1 MKKKILFVI
10 DTLTIG
16 GANSSLSALYAEM
29 KDYYD
34 MNVFALTHD
43 GDVSSHGF
51 RDILLPKDMLTD
63 AYFGDFAKASN
74 KLKAFKFIVKIVKRL
89 SIFLHIN
96 IEKTI
101 YKYAVKKIERYNTFD
116 NVVAF
121 QEDASALF
129 VSLFSCKKKIAWI
142 HCDFTRGYPSSNARI
157 YHYFNKIVF
166 VSHYTELQ
174 FLMKYPHYK
183 GKTCFAYNFLDES
196 RIERLSHAL
205 ILDIQFSDREFTV
218 LSLGR
223 IVPLKRFSK
232 IPSIVA
238 RIKSK
243 GINLKW
249 IIIGPVFDE
258 AEHKRLMDNINK
270 YDVRDSVTWLG
281 GKSNPYPYMKRAYLC
296 VSLSTTEACPMV
308 FNEARVL
315 NVPIVTT
322 DFGSAHEFVT
332 DGVDG
337 YIRPIEKIPDV
348 ISDICLDLG
357 KYQNLHKNSVP
368 KYIVN
373 NEIKLKLISILN

>member
-29 KDYYD
+29 KDFYD
-34 MNVFALTHD
+34 IKVFALTHD
-43 GDVSSHGF
+43 GDMSSHEF
-51 RDILLPKDMLTD
+51 RDVLLPKDRLTD
-63 AYFGDFAKASN
+63 AYLGDYAKAFN
-74 KLKAFKFIVKIVKRL
+74 KQKFFKSFVKVVKRL
-89 SIFLHIN
+89 SVLLHIN
-96 IEKTI
+96 IEKKI
-101 YKYAVKKIERYNTFD
+101 YKRAANKIELHNTFD
-116 NVVAF
+116 SVVAF
-121 QEDASALF
+121 QENASAVF
-129 VSLFSCKKKIAWI
+129 VSLLSCKNKTAWI
-142 HCDFTRGYPSSNARI
+142 HCDFTRGFPSSDAQI
-157 YHYFNKIVF
+157 YHLFQKIVF

-174 FLMKYPHYK
+174 FLIKFPQYK
-183 GKTCFAYNFLDES
+183 GRTCFVYNFLDES
-196 RIERLSHAL
+196 RIERLSHEPV
-205 ILDIQFSDREFTV
+205 LDIAFSDNEFTV

-238 RIKSK
+238 QIKTN

-249 IIIGPVFDE
+249 IILGPVFDV
-258 AEHKRLMDNINK
+258 AEHKRLMDNIEK
-270 YDVRDSVTWLG
+270 YDVRDNVFWLG
-281 GKSNPYPYMKRAYLC
+281 GKSNPYPYMKKADLC

-337 YIRPIEKIPDV
+337 YIRPIDKISEV
-348 ISDICLDLG
+348 ISDICLDAE
-357 KYQNLHKNSVP
+357 KYQNLHNNSVQ
-368 KYIVN
+368 KYIIN
-373 NEIKLKLISILN
+373 NDIKLKLISILN